1 MATNKNAVLRY
12 NTLDKCFSNFGRKY
26 YFEDLLECVNEALYE
41 FNPESEGIRT
51 RQLRDDISFMKSN
64 AGYSAPIVA
73 YKDGKKAY
81 YRYEEKGFSINNKPL
96 TVTEVELMNNF
107 LSILQRFEG
116 SPQFEWLIEIG
127 PMLVSQFGLNKTER
141 KIMGYE
147 SNIDYTGYD
156 KIQPLFNAIVNKRVL
171 NIHYE
176 PFNKDSIDLTF
187 HPHYLKQYNNRWFVF
202 GLNEDLKIP
211 TWNMPLDRIK
221 SIKEVSS
228 KYIDN
233 TIDWEEH
240 FYDIIGVTTYDKCV
254 LEEIELIFTKE
265 EAKYVTT
272 KPLHPSQRAKELQT
286 DELQIIIKVIPNY
299 ELEMKLL
306 SYGENVKVIR
316 PESIK
321 QRIAERLKQAS
332 KNYF

>member
-26 YFEDLLECVNEALYE
+26 YFEDLLEHVNDVLYE
-41 FNPESEGIRT
+41 FNPDSEGIKI
-51 RQLRDDISFMKSN
+51 RQLRDDISFMKSE
-64 AGYSAPIVA
+64 AGYSAPIIA
-73 YKDGKKAY
+73 YPDGKRAY

-96 TVTEVELMNNF
+96 TLTEVELMNNF

-116 SPQFEWLIEIG
+116 APQFEWLTEIG
-127 PMLVSQFGLNKTER
+127 PMLSSQFDLNKTER

-171 NIHYE
+171 EIHYKPFDKE
-176 PFNKDSIDLTF
+176 PLLLIF
-187 HPHYLKQYNNRWFVF
+187 HPYYIKQYNNRWFVF
-202 GLNEDLKIP
+202 GLHDEYKNP
-211 TWNMPLDRIK
+211 FWNMALDRIE
-221 SIKEVSS
+221 SIKENNS
-228 KYIDN
+228 KYID
-233 TIDWEEH
+233 TKIDWDEH
-240 FYDIIGVTTYDKCV
+240 FYDIIGVTTTKDCEPQDV
-254 LEEIELIFTKE
+254 ELIFSKE
-265 EAKYVTT
+265 QANYIST
-272 KPLHPSQRAKELQT
+272 KPIHPSQKTKLLESGELHV
-286 DELQIIIKVIPNY
+286 IIKVIPNY

-306 SYGENVKVIR
+306 SYGEKVKVFR